1 MGHKVNPLAFRI
13 GYIKTWKTSGYFGK
27 KDYTQKVSDDTKIR
41 SFIEKTLVGIPVGNI
56 FINYSND
63 FINIVIYTSKVS
75 LILGKNGENITK
87 LEEDLKKKFNLKFGV
102 DVKEIKKP
110 ELSAPLVADSIARQV
125 EKKLPY
131 RRVIKNIVAKTM
143 EKGGLGIK
151 VIASGRLNGVDIAR
165 TETYKE
171 GAIPTQTLR
180 ADIEFALDEAK
191 TIYGII
197 GIKVWIYKG
206 EVFKNKKQ

>member
-1 MGHKVNPLAFRI
+1 MWHKVNPLAFRI
-13 GYIKTWKTSGYFGK
+13 WYIKTWKTSGYFWK

-41 SFIEKTLVGIPVGNI
+41 SFIEKTLVWIPVGNI

-75 LILGKNGENITK
+75 LILWKNWENITK
-87 LEEDLKKKFNLKFGV
+87 LEEDLKKKFNLKFWV

-143 EKGGLGIK
+143 EKWWLWIK
-151 VIASGRLNGVDIAR
+151 VIASWRLNGVDIAR

-171 GAIPTQTLR
+171 WAIPTQTLR

-191 TIYGII
+191 TIYWII